1 MKKILLMATALSLV
15 VTATADAKLFSV
27 HVEQGVLNETLGFN
41 SVKDIFDNYED
52 GLNTIFNTYS
62 TTTASNTTLDFRG
75 IMMNLNFD
83 ASHKLNFK
91 VASLGIDETFDGG
104 SQEASFSLFKDYL
117 KHNRDGL
124 LKKILKSSV
133 ADTPYDMVAGNPNSL
148 MSTMVDDTFQRGGG
162 GILGNFVSYLS
173 PDASTHYFKFNGEE
187 RKARVYSL
195 PMGKTF
201 RFDNGSALM
210 FDMPVSYTDL
220 DGSKSYQAQF
230 GMGYMFPVI
239 KNDSFRWN
247 LTPGARV
254 GAVGSEDMLS
264 GGVLYTGNITSNI
277 KVPVGA
283 FTYGMTNMVGYIRD
297 VSVKIADY
305 EVEYE
310 LQNTVFKNGLSVDY
324 ALNDKWNVGGA
335 YNYTFYT
342 GSELFIEDYHDVNFA
357 LSRKFREGSYFS
369 GIAFV
374 GNYSFDGDNYYAY
387 RVGVNFLF

>member
-91 VASLGIDETFDGG
+91 VVSLGIDETFDGG

-173 PDASTHYFKFNGEE
+173 PDASTHYFKFNGE
-187 RKARVYSL
+187 
-195 PMGKTF
+195 
-201 RFDNGSALM
+201 
-210 FDMPVSYTDL
+210 
-220 DGSKSYQAQF
+220 
-230 GMGYMFPVI
+230 
-239 KNDSFRWN
+239 
-247 LTPGARV
+247 
-254 GAVGSEDMLS
+254 
-264 GGVLYTGNITSNI
+264 
-277 KVPVGA
+277 
-283 FTYGMTNMVGYIRD
+283 
-297 VSVKIADY
+297 
-305 EVEYE
+305 
-310 LQNTVFKNGLSVDY
+310 
-324 ALNDKWNVGGA
+324 
-335 YNYTFYT
+335 
-342 GSELFIEDYHDVNFA
+342 
-357 LSRKFREGSYFS
+357 
-369 GIAFV
+369 
-374 GNYSFDGDNYYAY
+374 
-387 RVGVNFLF
+387 